1 MSERT
6 LIRTEEMERLIAQ
19 LSPEARNVWLETE
32 RLAELPEKQRQPD
45 HRDKIIELARQSM
58 LLPDRDQEVLN
69 GLLAEKQQ
77 ALKAHVA
84 QQTRERNALRWLAKE
99 MQAEG
104 LRRGMDREER
114 KKMTLADYVGGGP
127 DPMEPKP
134 EEKQSG
140 WSLKDYLRSRGKR

>member
-1 MSERT
+1 MSEGT
-6 LIRTEEMERLIAQ
+6 PIRTEEMERLIAQ
-19 LSPEARNVWLETE
+19 LSPEARKVWLETE

-45 HRDKIIELARQSM
+45 HRDKITELATQSM

-69 GLLAEKQQ
+69 GLVTEKQQ

-104 LRRGMDREER
+104 FRRGMDREER

-134 EEKQSG
+134 EASG
-140 WSLKDYLRSRGKR
+140 RGWPISSYLRYRGKR